1 MDDLWIL
8 RSVPTSSSEVDCVPV
23 KKTILQKWLQTVLV
37 FESVLSFA
45 DLEVTGVLCNYQP
58 PLNHSE
64 RNVTVSQIIA
74 SEISYFDFSKRFTF
88 S

>member
-8 RSVPTSSSEVDCVPV
+8 RSVPTSSSEADCVPV

-45 DLEVTGVLCNYQP
+45 DVLCTGVLCNYQP
-58 PLNHSE
+58 PLNHQWKKCHSISNHCE
-64 RNVTVSQIIA
+64 RDFIFRSQ
-74 SEISYFDFSKRFTF
+74 
-88 S
+88 